1 TQHRT
6 VFHFVCARGQSLR
19 NQAGG
24 GLAARGRLAWLD
36 LKNIGALAPWRKE
49 IATAIDAADVFV
61 FILSPDA
68 VTSSACR
75 SELRFAVEAKKR
87 LAPLVWRDTDAKT
100 VPPALRVPNWL
111 FIRKNEGIEN
121 LVERLIKAADS
132 DPDWIRDHSRLL
144 TRARE
149 WLQ

>member
-1 TQHRT
+1 MPRKPNGAQ
-6 VFHFVCARGQSLR
+6 FFISYAREDKAFAMKLR
-19 NQAGG
+19 G

-75 SELRFAVEAKKR
+75 SELRFAIEAKKR
-87 LAPLVWRDTDAKT
+87 LAPLVWRDTDE
-100 VPPALRVPNWL
+100 
-111 FIRKNEGIEN
+111 IG
-121 LVERLIKAADS
+121 
-132 DPDWIRDHSRLL
+132 
-144 TRARE
+144 RASC
-149 WLQ
+149 